1 MFFPKLR
8 RQAKWMF
15 VFLALVFALG
25 FVVFGVGSGG
35 GGLGDVLQNLGGTS
49 GGPSVGD
56 AKKKIEKG
64 DLTAY
69 KELADAY
76 RANNE
81 PDKAI
86 AAGEQ
91 YVKARPKDDEFMRS
105 LASDYE
111 GRAIKLRNEAAA
123 VQEKLNAQT
132 GGSTFAIP
140 GKLGKAIGTGRIDQ
154 ELTSAA
160 TTQLTDQYTG
170 IESAY
175 RRATQL
181 YQRVAVANP
190 DDVLLQELLAETAYQ
205 SRQVPVAIKASK
217 RVIELAPGS
226 TEARQARQLLRQLRL
241 QQQAGNLPS
250 G

>member
-1 MFFPKLR
+1 MARSGARRKQKAKPRVKLQPRGVSTRPTRPATRPEYSAVESAMFFPKLR

-49 GGPSVGD
+49 GGPSVDD

-64 DLTAY
+64 DLAAY
-69 KELADAY
+69 KELAEAY

-86 AAGEQ
+86 
-91 YVKARPKDDEFMRS
+91 
-105 LASDYE
+105 
-111 GRAIKLRNEAAA
+111 
-123 VQEKLNAQT
+123 
-132 GGSTFAIP
+132 
-140 GKLGKAIGTGRIDQ
+140 GTGRIDQ
-154 ELTSAA
+154 ELNSAA
-160 TTQLTDQYTG
+160 TTELTDQYTG

-226 TEARQARQLLRQLRL
+226 AEAQQARQLLKQLRL